1 MKAKY
6 NIDFSQSFFI
16 FPNIV
21 EVIFQQMARP
31 ESGDCCDNIPLSS
44 NFFRIIKKLMMAS
57 PAREEES
64 PAPHP
69 ARPLSPASL
78 LIHYSDQML
87 LFSH

>member
-44 NFFRIIKKLMMAS
+44 NFFRIIKNWADDEKPERGRKLPPPS
-57 PAREEES
+57 
-64 PAPHP
+64 PHP
-69 ARPLSPASL
+69 ASQHSYDPL
-78 LIHYSDQML
+78 
-87 LFSH
+87 F

>member
-44 NFFRIIKKLMMAS
+44 NFFRIIKKTDDGQPCPRGGKPSS
-57 PAREEES
+57 PS
-64 PAPHP
+64 SQTTQSSQSSD
-69 ARPLSPASL
+69 PL
-78 LIHYSDQML
+78 
-87 LFSH
+87 F